1 MKGEIQMANFSLQIE
16 PIDDNVYKSLKNNT
30 LGNNSWIN
38 KCLNVLLKMDNSII
52 AFDADWGN
60 GKTFLAKQF
69 QMIINEKWDMLFNQR
84 SESEFNNIKEL
95 NFKDIIDDSY
105 YAIYYNAWEYD
116 NENDPIASFLYYLLK
131 ILNKKIQTNT
141 FKSISSNFVK
151 NVIEKISFGWIKIS
165 EEGEENTI
173 EKVLSS
179 VIETETIR
187 KEIKKL
193 LNELR
198 KEKFD
203 KLIIFIDEL
212 DRCRP
217 TYALKIIEMIKH
229 YLKMENI
236 LIVCMTD
243 IKQLS
248 NCIKKVYGNDYN
260 SNMYLDKIFDYKF
273 NLPCTKYDF
282 KSYVNMKL
290 NTYVQD
296 NYFFDMICMEVINY
310 FNLSLRNVDKYLS
323 YIGKMFEI
331 TKKGGDN
338 DFTSR
343 AFVIYLFVPYYVATL
358 LFKQELYDN
367 FMKGDLSEYIQFCKR
382 DNVLHRVKQIY
393 SLSLKEDYDESKL
406 FDYFT
411 QDCKLMIKQIKG
423 EKSQEEEYIVDK
435 GYFMYKV
442 NSYLKNIDLLN
453 FFIIN
458 TKENN

>member
-1 MKGEIQMANFSLQIE
+1 MANFSLQIE
-16 PIDDNVYKSLKNNT
+16 PTDDNVYESLKNNT

-38 KCLNVLLKMDNSII
+38 KCLNILLKMDNSII
-52 AFDADWGN
+52 AFDANWGN
-60 GKTFLAKQF
+60 GKTFLAKEF
-69 QMIINEKWDMLFNQR
+69 QMIINEKWEMLFKQR
-84 SESEFNNIKEL
+84 SESEFNNIRDL
-95 NFKDIIDDSY
+95 NFKDILDDSY

-141 FKSISSNFVK
+141 FKNISSNFVK
-151 NVIEKISFGWIKIS
+151 NVIEKISFGWLKIN

-187 KEIKKL
+187 EEIKKL

-198 KEKFD
+198 TEKFN

-248 NCIKKVYGNDYN
+248 NCIKSVYGDDYN

-273 NLPCTKYDF
+273 NIPYTKYDMV
-282 KSYVNMKL
+282 SYINIRL
-290 NTYVQD
+290 NTHVQD
-296 NYFFDMICMEVINY
+296 NYMFDMVCLEIINY
-310 FNLSLRNVDKYLS
+310 FNLSLRDVDKYLG

-331 TKKGGDN
+331 TKNSGISH
-338 DFTSR
+338 FSSR
-343 AFVIYLFVPYYVATL
+343 AFVMYLFIPYYVVTL
-358 LFKQELYDN
+358 LFRQELYDN
-367 FMKGDLSEYIQFCKR
+367 LMKGDFADYLNFCKR
-382 DNVLHRVKQIY
+382 KKVAERLVYIY
-393 SLSLKEDYDESKL
+393 SDSLKDDFDENRLFEYFVYD
-406 FDYFT
+406 
-411 QDCKLMIKQIKG
+411 CNLMLRQIKG
-423 EKSQEEEYIVDK
+423 ENYIGEK
-435 GYFMYKV
+435 YFFNNASYLYGV
-442 NSYLKNIDLLN
+442 ESYLKNIDLLE
-453 FFIIN
+453 FFINN
-458 TKENN
+458 TKEN

>member
-1 MKGEIQMANFSLQIE
+1 MANFSLQIE
-16 PIDDNVYKSLKNNT
+16 PTYDNVFKSLKNNT

-131 ILNKKIQTNT
+131 ILKKKIQSESLNNVMT
-141 FKSISSNFVK
+141 NFVK
-151 NVIEKISFGWIKIS
+151 NVIEKISFGWIKVS

-187 KEIKKL
+187 EEIKKL

-198 KEKFD
+198 EEKFN

-248 NCIKKVYGNDYN
+248 NCIKSVYGNDYN
-260 SNMYLDKIFDYKF
+260 SSMYLDKIFDYKF
-273 NLPCTKYDF
+273 NLPCAKYDL

-296 NYFFDMICMEVINY
+296 NYFFDMTCMEVIKY

-331 TKKGGDN
+331 TKNGGNN

-343 AFVIYLFVPYYVATL
+343 GFVIYLFMPYYVAAL

-367 FMKGDLSEYIQFCKR
+367 FMKGDLSQYIQFCKR
-382 DNVLHRVKQIY
+382 VNVLDRVKQIY
-393 SLSLKEDYDESKL
+393 SISLKNEYDESKL

-411 QDCKLMIKQIKG
+411 QDCTLMVKQING
-423 EKSQEEEYIVDK
+423 EKAQEEKYLIDK
-435 GYFMYKV
+435 GSWMYGV
-442 NSYLKNIDLLN
+442 NSFLKNIDLFD

>member
-1 MKGEIQMANFSLQIE
+1 MSNFSLQIE
-16 PIDDNVYKSLKNNT
+16 PTVDNIYESLKNNT
-30 LGNNSWIN
+30 LGNNSWIH
-38 KCLNVLLKMDNSII
+38 KCLNLLLKMDNCII

-69 QMIINEKWDMLFNQR
+69 QMIINEKWEMLYNQR
-84 SESEFNNIKEL
+84 NESKFNDIKEL
-95 NFKDIIDDSY
+95 NFNNIIDDSY

-131 ILNKKIQTNT
+131 ILNKKIQTET
-141 FKSISSNFVK
+141 FTNVMSNFIK
-151 NVIEKISFGWIKIS
+151 NVIEKISFGWIKVS
-165 EEGEENTI
+165 EEGQENTI

-187 KEIKKL
+187 EEIKKL
-193 LNELR
+193 LTELR
-198 KEKFD
+198 EEKFN

-236 LIVCMTD
+236 LIICMTD
-243 IKQLS
+243 TKQLS
-248 NCIKKVYGNDYN
+248 NCIKSVYGNNYN

-273 NLPCTKYDF
+273 YLPCGKYDL

-290 NTYVQD
+290 NTYIQD
-296 NYFFDMICMEVINY
+296 NYFFDMTCMEVINY
-310 FNLSLRNVDKYLS
+310 FTLSLRNIDKYLS

-331 TKKGGDN
+331 TKNGGNN

-343 AFVIYLFVPYYVATL
+343 AFVIYLFMPYYVATL
-358 LFKQELYDN
+358 LFKQELYDK

-382 DNVLHRVKQIY
+382 DNVLDRVQQIY
-393 SLSLKEDYDESKL
+393 SISLKNDFDENKL

-411 QDCKLMIKQIKG
+411 QDCQLMIKQIKG
-423 EKSQEEEYIVDK
+423 EKAQIEKYIVDK
-435 GYFMYKV
+435 GSWMYGV
-442 NSYLKNIDLLN
+442 NSYLKNIDLLD

-458 TKENN
+458 TKESN

>member
-1 MKGEIQMANFSLQIE
+1 MANFSLQIE
-16 PIDDNVYKSLKNNT
+16 PTNDNVFKSLKNNT

-84 SESEFNNIKEL
+84 SDSEFNNIIEL
-95 NFKDIIDDSY
+95 NFKNIIDDSY

-131 ILNKKIQTNT
+131 ILKKKIQSESLNNVMT
-141 FKSISSNFVK
+141 NFVK
-151 NVIEKISFGWIKIS
+151 NVIEKISFGWIKVS

-187 KEIKKL
+187 EEIKKL

-198 KEKFD
+198 EEKFN

-248 NCIKKVYGNDYN
+248 NCIKSVYGNDYN
-260 SNMYLDKIFDYKF
+260 SSMYLDKIFDYKF
-273 NLPCTKYDF
+273 NLPCAKYDL
-282 KSYVNMKL
+282 KLYVNMKL

-296 NYFFDMICMEVINY
+296 NYFFDMTCMEVIKY

-331 TKKGGDN
+331 TKNGGNN

-343 AFVIYLFVPYYVATL
+343 GFVIYLFMPYYVAAL
-358 LFKQELYDN
+358 LFKQELHDN
-367 FMKGDLSEYIQFCKR
+367 FMKGDLSQYIQFCKR

-393 SLSLKEDYDESKL
+393 SISLKNEYDESKL
-406 FDYFT
+406 FDYLT
-411 QDCKLMIKQIKG
+411 QDCTLMVKQING
-423 EKSQEEEYIVDK
+423 EKSQEEKYIIDK
-435 GYFMYKV
+435 GSWMYGV
-442 NSYLKNIDLLN
+442 NSYLKNIDLLD

>member
-1 MKGEIQMANFSLQIE
+1 MANFSLQIE
-16 PIDDNVYKSLKNNT
+16 PTTYNVYQSLLNNT
-30 LGNNSWIN
+30 LGNNRWIS
-38 KCLNVLLKMDNSII
+38 KCLKVLLKMDNSII

-69 QMIINEKWDMLFNQR
+69 QMIINEKWEKKYNQR
-84 SESEFNNIKEL
+84 NDTNFNIIPEL

-131 ILNKKIQTNT
+131 ILNKKIQTET
-141 FKSISSNFVK
+141 FNNVMSNFIK
-151 NVIEKISFGWIKIS
+151 NVIEKISFGWIKVS
-165 EEGEENTI
+165 EEGQENTI

-179 VIETETIR
+179 VIETDTIR
-187 KEIKKL
+187 EEIKKL

-198 KEKFD
+198 EEKFN

-236 LIVCMTD
+236 LVVCMTD

-248 NCIKKVYGNDYN
+248 NCIKSVYGNDYN

-273 NLPCTKYDF
+273 NLPCAKYDL

-296 NYFFDMICMEVINY
+296 NYFFDMTCMEVINY
-310 FNLSLRNVDKYLS
+310 FNLSLRNIDKYLG

-331 TKKGGDN
+331 YN
-338 DFTSR
+338 DSNN
-343 AFVIYLFVPYYVATL
+343 
-358 LFKQELYDN
+358 N
-367 FMKGDLSEYIQFCKR
+367 FNLIVLKS
-382 DNVLHRVKQIY
+382 NV
-393 SLSLKEDYDESKL
+393 
-406 FDYFT
+406 
-411 QDCKLMIKQIKG
+411 
-423 EKSQEEEYIVDK
+423 
-435 GYFMYKV
+435 
-442 NSYLKNIDLLN
+442 
-453 FFIIN
+453 
-458 TKENN
+458 KENDYGKTIIEPIKKHFDEFWDNLDDFERVVLNKDSIPLYTARLVVNLNDGSSP

>member
-1 MKGEIQMANFSLQIE
+1 MANFSLQIE
-16 PIDDNVYKSLKNNT
+16 PTDDNVYESLKNNT

-38 KCLNVLLKMDNSII
+38 KCLNILLKMDNSII
-52 AFDADWGN
+52 AFDANWGN
-60 GKTFLAKQF
+60 GKTFLAKEF
-69 QMIINEKWDMLFNQR
+69 QMIINEKWEMLFNQR
-84 SESEFNNIKEL
+84 SESEFNNIKNL

-141 FKSISSNFVK
+141 FKNISSNFVK
-151 NVIEKISFGWIKIS
+151 NVIEKISFGWLKII

-187 KEIKKL
+187 EEIKKL
-193 LNELR
+193 LNEL
-198 KEKFD
+198 KTEKFN

-248 NCIKKVYGNDYN
+248 NCIKSVYGNDYN

-273 NLPCTKYDF
+273 NLPYTKYDMV
-282 KSYVNMKL
+282 SYINIRL
-290 NTYVQD
+290 NTHIHE
-296 NYFFDMICMEVINY
+296 NYMFDMVCLEIINY
-310 FNLSLRNVDKYLS
+310 FNLSLRNVDKYLG

-331 TKKGGDN
+331 TKNSGN
-338 DFTSR
+338 NHFSSR
-343 AFVIYLFVPYYVATL
+343 AFVMYLFIPYYIATL
-358 LFKQELYDN
+358 LFRQELYDN
-367 FMKGDLSEYIQFCKR
+367 LMKGDFADYLNFCKIKKVSER
-382 DNVLHRVKQIY
+382 LVDIY
-393 SLSLKEDYDESKL
+393 SLSLRADFDENRLFEYFVHDCNLMLREIKEENY
-406 FDYFT
+406 
-411 QDCKLMIKQIKG
+411 IG
-423 EKSQEEEYIVDK
+423 EK
-435 GYFMYKV
+435 YFFNNGSYLYGV
-442 NSYLKNIDLLN
+442 ESYLKNIDLLE
-453 FFIIN
+453 FFINN
-458 TKENN
+458 TKEN